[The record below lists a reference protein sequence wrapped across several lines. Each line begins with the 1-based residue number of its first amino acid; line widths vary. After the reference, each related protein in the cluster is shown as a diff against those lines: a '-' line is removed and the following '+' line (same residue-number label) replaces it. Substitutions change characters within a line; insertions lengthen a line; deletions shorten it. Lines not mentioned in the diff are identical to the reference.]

1 MATVRIKK
9 YQSLSNTLDKFSK
22 LIENMKYDRQL
33 ILPPERILCDEL
45 YCCRTT
51 LRRLL
56 NIQEA
61 EGVIVKQGKVRSIS
75 MDSVASNSIGS
86 FAFVSSGQGMISNP
100 AWNKL
105 WTALIRMA
113 EEENISTKL
122 ILIPNSASAEEI
134 KGLFKDIPDILVFTT
149 LSSQSSALEIL
160 QDIRNKIL
168 ICTEEHYRGIFKN
181 IVAMDNY
188 AAGFMAAQKLAEHGY
203 KKPSLICDKLIS
215 RGKFYTPY
223 EKRIMGFTDGCRK
236 YGIIVDEKSK
246 FWLSG
251 RRSER
256 IIQLINTAEKIVNGC
271 FDSLF
276 LHSDPL
282 IDVVYETL
290 ADKIRIPYDMGI
302 VTVNSYDNATGN
314 NPPVSAVSHGTQ
326 SVAKT
331 IIKHIKRILSSK
343 DANANIGEI
352 MVKPDFHEGV
362 TLK

>member
-1 MATVRIKK
+1 MAAVQFKK
-9 YQSLSNTLDKFSK
+9 YQSINNTRNKFSK
-22 LIENMKYDRQL
+22 LIENMKSKGQL
-33 ILPPERILCDEL
+33 ILPPERLLCDEL

-56 NIQEA
+56 DIQEA

-75 MDSVASNSIGS
+75 IDSVDSNSLGS
-86 FAFVSSGQGMISNP
+86 FAFVSSGQGMITNP

-113 EEENISTKL
+113 DKENISTKL
-122 ILIPNSASAEEI
+122 ILIPNSASVEEI
-134 KGLFKDIPDILVFTT
+134 KGLFKNIPDILVFTT
-149 LSSQSSALEIL
+149 LSSQTSALEIL
-160 QDIRNKIL
+160 QDIRNKVL

-188 AAGFMAAQKLAEHGY
+188 AAGFMAAQKLAEHDY
-203 KKPSLICDKLIS
+203 RKPSLICDKLIS
-215 RGKFYTPY
+215 RGKFYIPY
-223 EKRIMGFTDGCRK
+223 EKRIMGFADGCRK
-236 YGIIVDEKSK
+236 YGITFDEKSK

-251 RRSER
+251 KRSER
-256 IIQLINTAEKIVNGC
+256 IIQLIKTAEKVTNGC

-276 LHSDPL
+276 LQSDPL

-290 ADKIRIPYDMGI
+290 ADKIKIPYDMGI

-326 SVAKT
+326 PVAKT
-331 IIKHIKRILSSK
+331 IIKHIKRILKSK
-343 DANANIGEI
+343 DANIGEI
-352 MVKPDFHEGV
+352 MVKPEFHEGV